1 MNGLTQRIGMIVG
14 AVTIIG
20 ATIFG
25 AQPASAHC
33 HHHHHYYSGY
43 GYGNPYRYGGYG
55 YGYGAYAPPAA
66 YGYPVASPGYGYY
79 PNGAGLFTRMRY
91 SLGL

>member
-1 MNGLTQRIGMIVG
+1 MKGLTQRIGMIVG
-14 AVTIIG
+14 AVTVIG

-33 HHHHHYYSGY
+33 HHHHWNRGYY
-43 GYGNPYRYGGYG
+43 GYGNPYRYGAYG
-55 YGYGAYAPPAA
+55 YGYAPPPVYNYPAA
-66 YGYPVASPGYGYY
+66 YPGYGYY
-79 PNGAGLFTRMRY
+79 PNGAGLFTRMR

>member
-1 MNGLTQRIGMIVG
+1 MGLLVG

-20 ATIFG
+20 ATVFG

-33 HHHHHYYSGY
+33 HHHHHWNNGY
-43 GYGNPYRYGGYG
+43 GYGNPYRTGAYG
-55 YGYGAYAPPAA
+55 YGYAPPVYNNYPAA
-66 YGYPVASPGYGYY
+66 YPGYGYY
-79 PNGAGLFTRMRY
+79 PNNAGLFTRMRY

>member
-1 MNGLTQRIGMIVG
+1 MKGLTERVGMIVG

-33 HHHHHYYSGY
+33 HHHHRYYGGY
-43 GYGNPYRYGGYG
+43 GYGNQYRYGGYG
-55 YGYGAYAPPAA
+55 NYGYGAYAPPQV
-66 YGYPVASPGYGYY
+66 YPVASPGYGYY
-79 PNGAGLFTRMRY
+79 PNRAGLFTRMRY